1 MQEATG
7 IQVLVAPA
15 RLRLA
20 QQLTLL
26 ATVALC
32 NPYTLFGRDDGQYWA
47 AAFLLPLAL
56 AATYRGLHALAGAA
70 GLGAQRPVMAFMRL
84 SAMLQLLSLL
94 IQWVDV

>member
-7 IQVLVAPA
+7 IQILVAPA

-26 ATVALC
+26 ALVALC

-47 AAFLLPLAL
+47 AAFVLPLAL
-56 AATYRGLHALAGAA
+56 AATYCGLHALAGAA
-70 GLGAQRPVMAFMRL
+70 GLGRRPAMPFMPL
-84 SAMLQLLSLL
+84 SAMLLLLSLL

>member
-7 IQVLVAPA
+7 FQVLVAPA

-26 ATVALC
+26 ALVALC

-47 AAFLLPLAL
+47 AAFVLPLAL
-56 AATYRGLHALAGAA
+56 AATYRGLHALAAAA
-70 GLGAQRPVMAFMRL
+70 GLGGRRPAMPFMRL
-84 SAMLQLLSLL
+84 TAMLQLLSLL
-94 IQWVDV
+94 VQWVDV

>member
-7 IQVLVAPA
+7 IQILVAPA

-26 ATVALC
+26 ALVALC

-47 AAFLLPLAL
+47 AAFVLPLAL
-56 AATYRGLHALAGAA
+56 AATYRGLHALAAAA
-70 GLGAQRPVMAFMRL
+70 GLGRRPAMPFMPL
-84 SAMLQLLSLL
+84 SAMLLLLSLL

>member
-26 ATVALC
+26 AAVALC

-47 AAFLLPLAL
+47 AAFVLPLAL

-70 GLGAQRPVMAFMRL
+70 GLGQRPVMPFMRL

>member
-15 RLRLA
+15 RLA

-26 ATVALC
+26 ALVALC

-47 AAFLLPLAL
+47 AAFVLPLAL
-56 AATYRGLHALAGAA
+56 AATYRGLHALAAAA
-70 GLGAQRPVMAFMRL
+70 GLGRRPAMPFIPL

-94 IQWVDV
+94 VQWVDV